1 MTTID
6 ISATFDRPTPRIA
19 LAVPSF
25 IPTLIRRHRERRL
38 LVLLSRLP
46 PHLICDAGFDPDEV
60 YGAVEGTWNEINP
73 GRYRN
78 R

>member
-6 ISATFDRPTPRIA
+6 ISAPFGRATPRIA

-25 IPTLIRRHRERRL
+25 IRTLIHRRRERRL
-38 LVLLSRLP
+38 FAILSRLP
-46 PHLICDAGFDPDEV
+46 PHVIRDAGFDPEEV
-60 YGAVEGTWNEINP
+60 YGAVEGTWYEINP

-78 R
+78 S